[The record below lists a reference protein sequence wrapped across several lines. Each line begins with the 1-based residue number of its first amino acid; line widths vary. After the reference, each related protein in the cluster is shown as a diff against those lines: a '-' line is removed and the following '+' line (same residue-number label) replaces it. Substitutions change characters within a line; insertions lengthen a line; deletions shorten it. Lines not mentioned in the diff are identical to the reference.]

1 MIHSIRQ
8 QQILELARETGHVR
22 VEDLADRF
30 GVSAQTIRRDLTELC
45 DRHALARTHGG
56 AVLPASA
63 VNVAYAARRGHM
75 REEKE
80 RIARACAE
88 RVPDGAALFMNIGT
102 TTEAVASA
110 LFEHERLMVIT
121 NNLNVAMILG
131 PVERCEVVVAGGVVR
146 GSDLALVGEATID
159 FIRQFSVD
167 LAVIGAS
174 AIDADGALLDYDYR
188 EVRVAQAIIENARR
202 VCLVADHSKF
212 ERNAP
217 VRIGALRELDML
229 ITDKPPPAGIA
240 RLCREAEV
248 EVVLA

>member
-8 QQILELARETGHVR
+8 QQILDLARETGHVR
-22 VEDLADRF
+22 VEDLAERF
-30 GVSAQTIRRDLTELC
+30 AVSAQTIRRDLSELC
-45 DRHALARTHGG
+45 ERHALSRTHGG

-63 VNVAYAARRGHM
+63 VNVAYAARRRHM
-75 REEKE
+75 RQEKE
-80 RIARACAE
+80 RIARACAA

-102 TTEAVASA
+102 TTEAVANA
-110 LFEHERLMVIT
+110 LVEHERLMVIT

-167 LAVIGAS
+167 LAIIGVS
-174 AIDADGALLDYDYR
+174 AIDAQGALLDYDYR
-188 EVRVAQAIIENARR
+188 EVRVAQTIIANARR
-202 VCLVADHSKF
+202 VCLVADASKF

-217 VRIGALRELDML
+217 VRIGTLRDIDLL
-229 ITDKPPPAGIA
+229 ITDQAPPPAIA
-240 RLCREAEV
+240 ATCEEAGV
-248 EVVLA
+248 EVQVA